1 MKYHYRERCGWGARP
16 DAGRPSVVKSV
27 SRKADLPD
35 ARPSGKIAGYR
46 LDRCIG
52 QSDTAAVYLAT
63 DEHLDRQVALKV
75 LAPELAAEPAFR
87 SRLLRESRAAA
98 ALGHPHI
105 VPVYEANDAAGIL
118 YVAMR
123 YIPGGDSRS
132 LLNRIGPLP
141 LAATG
146 NIISQAAS
154 ALDAAHTRGL
164 IHRDVKPTNILLDAD
179 HVYICDFGMGT
190 DTSANEPRT
199 AGQLAGMFDYA
210 APEQVEGLPLD
221 GRADL
226 YSLACAAF
234 ELLCGTPLFEQDHGL
249 TVMYAQLY
257 VPAPSASTRRH
268 ELPPAVDGV
277 LATAL
282 AKDPADRYATCG
294 QFAAELA
301 EALGLS
307 SRPATP
313 RPSPSDRGAPGQE
326 PAAVSGTPS
335 ATQSPLGQSPPG
347 QSRSGQSR
355 SSQPPPGQP
364 GGEAASGTDGP
375 EPARG
380 WRQPGVV
387 KLILAV
393 VAVAIIAVVV
403 IIVVAAKKPAPH
415 AAASSR
421 PTATSSASSAKPSP
435 TPSPSAAPQPSAQAA
450 AVAHLL
456 DSSAATRQA
465 LHGAVDDVATC
476 TSVSSA
482 ASQIQNA
489 VNQRSTEY
497 SQASALSVSAL
508 ANGAVVK
515 SDLVA
520 ALRTSLAADKDYL
533 TWAQQQLTLGCTSP
547 GQSSAYSVAFNADQT
562 ANAAKA
568 AFVAEWN
575 PVAAKYGDPQ
585 KSADSI

>member
-1 MKYHYRERCGWGARP
+1 
-16 DAGRPSVVKSV
+16 V

-132 LLNRIGPLP
+132 LLNRVGPLP
-141 LAATG
+141 LATTW

-164 IHRDVKPTNILLDAD
+164 IHRDVKPANILLDAD

-190 DTSANEPRT
+190 DTSADEPRT

-268 ELPPAVDGV
+268 ELPTAVDGV
-277 LATAL
+277 LARAL
-282 AKDPADRYATCG
+282 AKDPADRHATCG

-301 EALGLS
+301 EALGLA

-313 RPSPSDRGAPGQE
+313 RPGPPDRGAPGQE
-326 PAAVSGTPS
+326 PAAVSGAPKSPPS
-335 ATQSPLGQSPPG
+335 RSPLGQSPPGQSPLGQSPLGQSPPG
-347 QSRSGQSR
+347 QSPPGQSR
-355 SSQPPPGQP
+355 PTQAPPGRPSP
-364 GGEAASGTDGP
+364 GREPASGTDGP

-380 WRQPGVV
+380 RRQPGVV
-387 KLILAV
+387 KLVLAV

-403 IIVVAAKKPAPH
+403 IVVVAAKKPAPH

-421 PTATSSASSAKPSP
+421 PTATSSAPSAKPSP
-435 TPSPSAAPQPSAQAA
+435 APSATHTAAPQPSAQAA

-476 TSVSSA
+476 TSLSSA

-497 SQASALSVSAL
+497 GQASALSVSAL

-547 GQSSAYSVAFNADQT
+547 GQSGAYSVAFNADQT

-568 AFVAEWN
+568 AFVTVWN

>member
-1 MKYHYRERCGWGARP
+1 
-16 DAGRPSVVKSV
+16 V

-132 LLNRIGPLP
+132 LLNRVGPLP
-141 LAATG
+141 LATTW

-164 IHRDVKPTNILLDAD
+164 IHRDVKPANILLDAD

-190 DTSANEPRT
+190 DTSADEPRT

-268 ELPPAVDGV
+268 ELPTAVDGV
-277 LATAL
+277 LARAL
-282 AKDPADRYATCG
+282 AKDPADRHATCG

-301 EALGLS
+301 EALGLA

-313 RPSPSDRGAPGQE
+313 RPGPPDRGAPGQE
-326 PAAVSGTPS
+326 PAAVSGAPTAPQSPPS
-335 ATQSPLGQSPPG
+335 RSPLGQSQLG
-347 QSRSGQSR
+347 QSRPTQA
-355 SSQPPPGQP
+355 PPGRPSP
-364 GGEAASGTDGP
+364 GREPASGTDGP

-380 WRQPGVV
+380 RRQPGVV
-387 KLILAV
+387 KLVLAV

-403 IIVVAAKKPAPH
+403 IVVVAAKKPAPH

-421 PTATSSASSAKPSP
+421 PTATSSAPSAKPSP
-435 TPSPSAAPQPSAQAA
+435 APSATHTAAPQPSAQAA

-476 TSVSSA
+476 TSLSSA

-497 SQASALSVSAL
+497 GQASALSVSAL

-547 GQSSAYSVAFNADQT
+547 GQSGAYSVAFNADQT

-568 AFVAEWN
+568 AFVTVWN

>member
-1 MKYHYRERCGWGARP
+1 
-16 DAGRPSVVKSV
+16 V

-52 QSDTAAVYLAT
+52 RSDTAAVYLAT

-132 LLNRIGPLP
+132 LLNRVGPLP
-141 LAATG
+141 LAETW

-164 IHRDVKPTNILLDAD
+164 IHRDVKPANILLDAD

-313 RPSPSDRGAPGQE
+313 RPGPSDRGAP
-326 PAAVSGTPS
+326 
-335 ATQSPLGQSPPG
+335 PLS
-347 QSRSGQSR
+347 QSRSTQPPPT
-355 SSQPPPGQP
+355 QPPPGRPSPGQP
-364 GGEAASGTDGP
+364 GREPASGTDGP

-387 KLILAV
+387 KLILAA

-403 IIVVAAKKPAPH
+403 IIVVAAKKPAPR

-435 TPSPSAAPQPSAQAA
+435 TPSATPSAAPQPSAQAA

-456 DSSAATRQA
+456 DSSAATRQT

-476 TSVSSA
+476 TSLSSA

-568 AFVAEWN
+568 AFVAVWN
-575 PVAAKYGDPQ
+575 PVAARYGDPQ